1 MVQLWLSQLAVCS
14 VVSNRECDRVLIM
27 DFHASRPSTRPAS
40 FAIGCRGQ
48 WGDGKGVR
56 LASGRTWTCRSYAA
70 RISEAMNRWLI
81 IFGVVLIA
89 AGLLWPLLQKIGLGR
104 LPGDIVIEREN
115 FRFYF
120 PIVTSL
126 IISVVLSLILWLLKR

>member
-1 MVQLWLSQLAVCS
+1 MS
-14 VVSNRECDRVLIM
+14 
-27 DFHASRPSTRPAS
+27 
-40 FAIGCRGQ
+40 
-48 WGDGKGVR
+48 
-56 LASGRTWTCRSYAA
+56 
-70 RISEAMNRWLI
+70 RWLI

-89 AGLLWPLLQKIGLGR
+89 AGLLWPVLQKLGLGR

-126 IISVVLSLILWLLKR
+126 IISSVLSLILCLLNR